1 MVFPLLS
8 QIHRSN
14 FSEWGFNRFFLN
26 CASRRWELF
35 FGGFFGFRKV
45 NNFVLFPFVATMQ
58 LTNDE
63 PIAFFQHVERF
74 VDEINVVKIFLFHA
88 SLGKRLLIIL
98 PSIKVRDEMRKNL
111 QMSLQFGETSL
122 AIRRHRG
129 IWSGDLVVL

>member
-1 MVFPLLS
+1 M
-8 QIHRSN
+8 N
-14 FSEWGFNRFFLN
+14 
-26 CASRRWELF
+26 
-35 FGGFFGFRKV
+35 
-45 NNFVLFPFVATMQ
+45 
-58 LTNDE
+58 
-63 PIAFFQHVERF
+63 F